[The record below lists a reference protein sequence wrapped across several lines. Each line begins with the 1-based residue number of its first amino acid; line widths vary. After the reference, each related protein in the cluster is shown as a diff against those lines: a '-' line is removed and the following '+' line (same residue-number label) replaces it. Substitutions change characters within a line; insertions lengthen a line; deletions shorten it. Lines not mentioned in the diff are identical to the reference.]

1 MDYEIIKNIPLR
13 TRRQTDIWAWHYDRK
28 GVFSVRSAYELLV
41 QTRENRTAWLDGTIS
56 SSNIKEE
63 EKELDRLVE
72 G

>member
-1 MDYEIIKNIPLR
+1 MIER
-13 TRRQTDIWAWHYDRK
+13 
-28 GVFSVRSAYELLV
+28 GFFSVRPAYELVV
-41 QTRENRTAWLDGTIS
+41 QTRENRTAWLDRTTS